1 MAKSSSVSVQLRLCV
16 FSWAVA
22 VNMAD
27 MPLKMHIR
35 VYGEPVQQTR
45 AHTLEPGP
53 SYVQPVDF

>member
-1 MAKSSSVSVQLRLCV
+1 MAKSSSVSVQLCLCV

-27 MPLKMHIR
+27 MPLNMQIR

-45 AHTLEPGP
+45 AHTLGPGP
-53 SYVQPVDF
+53 SYVQAVDF